1 MSQNIDNLLHLVKFL
16 EETINDR
23 DAQIKYLLAE
33 REEQAKKYRALFQ
46 EYKKLL
52 TNSSSE
58 SSLSLDELPF

>member
-1 MSQNIDNLLHLVKFL
+1 MSPNLDNLLHLVKFL

-33 REEQAKKYRALFQ
+33 REEQGAKYRALFQ

-52 TNSSSE
+52 TDPSE
-58 SSLSLDELPF
+58 STPDESLPF

>member
-1 MSQNIDNLLHLVKFL
+1 MNQNADNLLHLVKFM

-33 REEQAKKYRALFQ
+33 REEQGKKYRALFQ

-52 TNSSSE
+52 TNSSNGD
-58 SSLSLDELPF
+58 SLSLDKLPF

>member
-1 MSQNIDNLLHLVKFL
+1 MNQNVDNLLHLVKFM

-33 REEQAKKYRALFQ
+33 REEQGKKYRTLFQ

>member
-1 MSQNIDNLLHLVKFL
+1 MQKNEQNLLHLVKFL
-16 EETINDR
+16 EEAVSDR

-33 REEQAKKYRALFQ
+33 REEQGKKYRALFQ

-58 SSLSLDELPF
+58 STTNESLPF